1 MFKNI
6 IESEKNIDASI
17 TSLKEALITVQNQIV
32 IDSEIRNLFIS
43 TTDNLLNVS
52 QGFINDLLDSYNV
65 EKIDKEILKRLMI
78 KQAEVQR
85 LAKQIIDYCK

>member
-1 MFKNI
+1 VFKNI